1 MSDYVAMTQDRDG
14 QWFLP
19 SERSRRMNG
28 SEPPPLFDGQP
39 REAGVHDDD
48 EVGEPTPIREPKRGA
63 DVARAEPVPL
73 HSPMPSELGGS
84 RGRTPAGG
92 IKTLSWPEIIAQ
104 PPDPPPTIRPGVP
117 EVGVA
122 VLAGAPKVGK
132 TLLASQWALESGRS
146 TLLVIEEG
154 SLAGISY
161 RLRRQA
167 DALGIVEPQV
177 HLALRNRLRLDDPE
191 ALKRLRDWIDWEE
204 IKLVVLDPLNRLH
217 GADENRPSDMTRVMD
232 AMAELAYGV
241 FTSVLAI
248 HHLSKPSAER
258 RGDIWDRF
266 RGASSI
272 RSGTDANLVMD
283 ATGDTVH
290 LVGEFRDAEPLSEWM
305 ELDRDTLTFRPTDAP
320 EAVVKVDPTELRTF
334 VEGRGQVVGKQVMDQ
349 FGVTKVTALRALRAL
364 GCDEYVGLRNTLTF
378 SLGVG

>member
-1 MSDYVAMTQDRDG
+1 MAAD
-14 QWFLP
+14 P
-19 SERSRRMNG
+19 SMADWQGAIDETYFEERSRR
-28 SEPPPLFDGQP
+28 S
-39 REAGVHDDD
+39 A
-48 EVGEPTPIREPKRGA
+48 
-63 DVARAEPVPL
+63 ARAEPVPL
-73 HSPMPSELGGS
+73 HSPMPSELAE
-84 RGRTPAGG
+84 RWTHVPAAALDKMTTPEATLEKMRRRRVAWENASGG

-117 EVGVA
+117 KVGVT
-122 VLAGAPKVGK
+122 VLAGAPKAGK
-132 TLLASQWALESGRS
+132 TLLASQWALESGRA

-191 ALKRLRDWIDWEE
+191 ALKRLRDWVDWEE

-305 ELDRDTLTFRPTDAP
+305 ELDRDTLTFRPTEAP

-334 VEGRGQVVGKQVMDQ
+334 VEGRGQVIGKQVMDQ

-364 GCDEYVGLRNTLTF
+364 GCDEYLGLRNTLTF
-378 SLGVG
+378 SLGVR